1 MRIGLHVLCFVAF
14 ASAASAQEPFN
25 PYRDPPFGEPQC
37 HFNPYIMKWVCPAF
51 PDAST
56 GVTLAV
62 AEGVLG
68 APSHEL
74 GWVVV
79 LNPDGRPQFVQIELI
94 VGGRPAPISRLIQ
107 APAYGR
113 VSYELHTDTELASAP
128 IVTFGT
134 IVRCQRGCAAQLV
147 TRAAADPWRTQ
158 HVLTLAPLPQPT
170 PTGAPQE
177 STSHTSH
184 AHPSSR

>member
-1 MRIGLHVLCFVAF
+1 MFHRAKLSFACPEEDPRMRIGLHVLCFVAL
-14 ASAASAQEPFN
+14 ASAATAQEPFN
-25 PYRDPPFGEPQC
+25 PYRDPPFGEPTC
-37 HFNPYIMKWVCPAF
+37 HFNPYAMKWVCPDFA
-51 PDAST
+51 AET

-79 LNPDGRPQFVQIELI
+79 LNPDGRSQFIQIEFI
-94 VGGRPAPISRLIQ
+94 VGGRPTPITRLIQ

-113 VSYELHTDTELASAP
+113 VSYELHADTELANAP

-134 IVRCQRGCAAQLV
+134 VVRCQRGCAAQLV
-147 TRAAADPWRTQ
+147 SRSAADPWRVQ
-158 HVLTLAPLPQPT
+158 HVLTLGPVTQPT
-170 PTGAPQE
+170 P
-177 STSHTSH
+177 
-184 AHPSSR
+184 

>member
-1 MRIGLHVLCFVAF
+1 MRIGLHVLCFVAL
-14 ASAASAQEPFN
+14 ASLATAQDLFN
-25 PYRDPPFGEPQC
+25 PYRDPPFGEPTC
-37 HFNPYIMKWVCPAF
+37 HFNPYAMKWVCPDFATE
-51 PDAST
+51 T

-79 LNPDGRPQFVQIELI
+79 LNPDGRAQFVQIEFI
-94 VGGRPAPISRLIQ
+94 VGGRTTPIARLIQ

-134 IVRCQRGCAAQLV
+134 VVRCQRGCAAQLV
-147 TRAAADPWRTQ
+147 TRDAADPWRTQ
-158 HVLTLAPLPQPT
+158 HVLTLGPLPQPMGT
-170 PTGAPQE
+170 AA
-177 STSHTSH
+177 SHTGSH
-184 AHPSSR
+184 